1 MTYTFQIT
9 GDDSE
14 IYRRDD
20 AAATPVVLVP
30 VLDGETPA
38 SHAARV
44 KGIAD
49 AMNAMDDPARGD
61 RTGGV
66 LNLVQAMHAL
76 AAQCWDKA
84 PHESDPEFAE
94 AFVRVGDLLGIHG
107 QDIHEDFDRR
117 SLDAMLGGEWERRRR
132 EVDELRLR
140 ATTVDQGLDMPSEQA
155 EAMHASPISQ
165 SGDLAR
171 AIGRL
176 QSAVTEASE
185 NEAHAAGCEVACAV
199 FALHEEAERLLRDAG
214 TGTGVGTGTADR
226 IMTALKE
233 RHERYSA
240 GTDASSILLALEVEA
255 TMLRIEAMLQPR
267 TA

>member
-14 IYRRDD
+14 IFRTDD
-20 AAATPVVLVP
+20 ATATPVILVP

-44 KGIAD
+44 KSIAD
-49 AMNAMDDPARGD
+49 AMNAMDDPGRDD
-61 RTGGV
+61 RTGSV
-66 LNLVQAMHAL
+66 VNLIEAMHAL

-117 SLDAMLGGEWERRRR
+117 AVDAMLGGEWVRRGRT
-132 EVDELRLR
+132 VDELMLR
-140 ATTVDQGLDMPSEQA
+140 AATIDQGLDMASD
-155 EAMHASPISQ
+155 EAGAMCASPITQ

-176 QSAVTEASE
+176 QSAVTDASE
-185 NEAHAAGCEVACAV
+185 NEAHAAGCEVACTA
-199 FALHEEAERLLRDAG
+199 FALHQEAERLRAG
-214 TGTGVGTGTADR
+214 TAGDKAIDPDAADG
-226 IMTALKE
+226 IMAALKE

-240 GTDASSILLALEVEA
+240 GADASSVLLALEVEA
-255 TMLRIEAMLQPR
+255 TMLRIEAMLRPR
-267 TA
+267 AA